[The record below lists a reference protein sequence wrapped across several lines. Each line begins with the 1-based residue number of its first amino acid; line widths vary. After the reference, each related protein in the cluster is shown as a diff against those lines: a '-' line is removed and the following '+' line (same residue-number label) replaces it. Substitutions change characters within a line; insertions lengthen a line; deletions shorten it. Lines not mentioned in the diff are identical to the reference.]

1 MGGTGSHDNSED
13 GYSVTLKCHTASGEF
28 YNVTFKREKVTISSY
43 ESDTILTIVETWAD
57 TVSALA

>member
-28 YNVTFKREKVTISSY
+28 YNVTFKRE
-43 ESDTILTIVETWAD
+43 
-57 TVSALA
+57 